1 MNICVETHTQRRRAV
16 RCWHLVCVVALCL
29 LTLDALT
36 LSSSAMAASQTT
48 YTFAI
53 TPQFQQRKL
62 IATWMPIVQE
72 IEKRTGLNF
81 KLTSMISVPEFEKEL
96 AKSTFDFIYCNPYN
110 IIKSVPSPGYIPLVR
125 DNVPMRG
132 ILVVR
137 KDSKISKLSDIE
149 GKTVAFPSPNAL
161 GASLIVRADLAT
173 LHHIHIVPKY
183 VKTHSSVYFH
193 VVNGLTDAG
202 GGVEKTLQEQPPAVR
217 NALKIIYTT
226 REFPSLP
233 VAANPRVP
241 KADQEL
247 VRKALLDLS
256 KTKEGK
262 KMFAGVPMQ
271 EVVPTSLADYAPMRA
286 WGLESFWI
294 DNY

>member
-1 MNICVETHTQRRRAV
+1 MNTCVETHTHQMRALRYMSLMPAVAMCLMILGAFMLSSRAV
-16 RCWHLVCVVALCL
+16 AN
-29 LTLDALT
+29 
-36 LSSSAMAASQTT
+36 QPT

-53 TPQFQQRKL
+53 TPQFEQRRL

-72 IEKRTGLNF
+72 VEKRTGIRF

-110 IIKSVPSPGYIPLVR
+110 IIKSAPSPGYIPLVR
-125 DNVPMRG
+125 DSVPMRG
-132 ILVVR
+132 ILLTR
-137 KDSKISKLSDIE
+137 PDSDISKLSDLE
-149 GKTVAFPSPNAL
+149 GKTIAFPSPNAL
-161 GASLIVRADLAT
+161 GASLIIRAELAT
-173 LHHIHIVPKY
+173 LYHINILPKY

-202 GGVEKTLQEQPPAVR
+202 GGVEKTLQEQTSAVR
-217 NALKIIYTT
+217 DALKIIYTT

-233 VAANPRVP
+233 VAVNPRVP
-241 KADQEL
+241 RSDQEK
-247 VRKALLDLS
+247 VRNALIELG

-262 KMFAGVPMQ
+262 QLFARVPMQ
-271 EVVPTSLADYAPMRA
+271 EVVPTSLEDYAPMRA

-294 DNY
+294 DKY

>member
-1 MNICVETHTQRRRAV
+1 MNTCAETHTQRRRSG
-16 RCWHLVCVVALCL
+16 RYWRLVYVVALCL
-29 LTLDALT
+29 VTLTALT
-36 LSSSAMAASQTT
+36 LSTRARAAVKPT

-62 IATWMPIVQE
+62 IATWMPIIQE
-72 IEKRTGLNF
+72 IEQRTGIHF

-125 DNVPMRG
+125 DSVPMRG

-137 KDSKISKLSDIE
+137 KDSKISQLSDIE

-173 LHHIHIVPKY
+173 LYHIYIVPKY

-202 GGVEKTLQEQPPAVR
+202 GGVEKTLQEQPSEVR
-217 NALKIIYTT
+217 DALKIIYTT

-241 KADQEL
+241 KSDMEK

-256 KTKEGK
+256 KTQEGK
-262 KMFAGVPMQ
+262 EMLSLVPMQ
-271 EVVPTSLADYAPMRA
+271 QMVPTSLEDYAPMRA

-294 DNY
+294 DKY

>member
-1 MNICVETHTQRRRAV
+1 MNTYIETHTPQRKTV
-16 RCWHLVCVVALCL
+16 HCWRLVYVGVLF
-29 LTLDALT
+29 LTT
-36 LSSSAMAASQTT
+36 LISVFPTNVMAADRT

-62 IATWMPIVQE
+62 IATWMPIIHE
-72 IEKRTGLNF
+72 IEKRTGIRF

-96 AKSTFDFIYCNPYN
+96 AKSTFDFIYCNPFN
-110 IIKSVPSPGYIPLVR
+110 IVKSVPSPGYIPLVR
-125 DNVPMRG
+125 DSKPMHG
-132 ILVVR
+132 IVLVR

-173 LHHIHIVPKY
+173 LHHINIIPKY

-202 GGVEKTLQEQPPAVR
+202 GGVEKTLHEQPPEVR
-217 NALKIIYTT
+217 DALKVIYTT

-233 VAANPRVP
+233 VAVNPRVP
-241 KADQEL
+241 KSDQEK
-247 VRKALLDLS
+247 VRKAFLELGR
-256 KTKEGK
+256 TEEGK
-262 KMFAGVPMQ
+262 KMFARVPMQ
-271 EVVPTSLADYAPMRA
+271 KVIATSLDDYAPMRS

-294 DNY
+294 DKY